1 MEQVTAH
8 ILIEGR
14 VQGVGYRYFTL
25 QNGQHLGLFG
35 WVCNL
40 TDGRVEVLCQGSK
53 QNIDLLVEKLRQGPS
68 RSDVTDLTC
77 KILTNGVSLKT
88 QFEITPT
95 KEQVWRSF

>member
-53 QNIDLLVEKLRQGPS
+53 QNIDLLVEK
-68 RSDVTDLTC
+68 T
-77 KILTNGVSLKT
+77 KT
-88 QFEITPT
+88 RPI
-95 KEQVWRSF
+95 SFRCHRFNMQNFNKWGFIKDAV